1 MDSFPGLFLWW
12 GRAPFSYLGAY
23 KLLSH
28 EVESALRAVRRFES
42 AAENK
47 TVVEESVDRE
57 CLSLLLDG
65 GYIKLTFSTFES
77 FESGLGEDRYERTR
91 LGRSYFSDLRREW
104 FWRNSSSLVALV
116 GTLSGIVLGYMLGR
130 IS

>member
-1 MDSFPGLFLWW
+1 M
-12 GRAPFSYLGAY
+12 
-23 KLLSH
+23 LSH

-42 AAENK
+42 VAENK

-77 FESGLGEDRYERTR
+77 FESGLGEDRYERTQ